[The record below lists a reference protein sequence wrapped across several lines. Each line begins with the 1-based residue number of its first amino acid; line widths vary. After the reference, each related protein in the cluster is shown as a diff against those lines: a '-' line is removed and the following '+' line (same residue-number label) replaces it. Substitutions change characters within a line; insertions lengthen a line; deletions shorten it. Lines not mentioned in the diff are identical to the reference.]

1 MTDAYDVVVL
11 AGGAGSRLGGV
22 DKPGLDLGGRSSLDR
37 VLDAVTGA
45 GRIVVVGPERATAHP
60 VRWAREDP
68 PGSGPLAGL
77 RAGLP
82 LVAADVVVLLAAD
95 LPLLDAATVGRL
107 VAAVPPDGAALLVDA
122 EGHEQYLLGAYDRA
136 ALVAAVAEVDPHR
149 GIKHVV
155 ARLAVVQVPDES
167 GAAVDVDT
175 WADVEAVRRR
185 L

>member
-1 MTDAYDVVVL
+1 MSRAYDVVVL

-22 DKPGLDLGGRSSLDR
+22 DKPGLDLGGRTSLDR
-37 VLDAVTGA
+37 VLDAVAGA
-45 GRIVVVGPERATAHP
+45 GRVVVVGPERPTTRA
-60 VRWAREDP
+60 VEWAREDP

-95 LPLLDAATVGRL
+95 LPLLDVATVDRL
-107 VAAVPPDGAALLVDA
+107 VAAAPAGGAALLVDG

-136 ALVAAVAEVDPHR
+136 ALVAAVGEVDPRR

-155 ARLAVVQVPDES
+155 ARLTVVPVPDES

>member
-1 MTDAYDVVVL
+1 MSRAYDVVVL

-22 DKPGLDLGGRSSLDR
+22 DKPGLDMGGRSSLDR
-37 VLDAVTGA
+37 VLDAVVGA
-45 GRIVVVGPERATAHP
+45 GRVVVVGSERPTSRP
-60 VRWAREDP
+60 VDWTREDP

-82 LVAADVVVLLAAD
+82 LLAADVVVLLAAD
-95 LPLLDAATVGRL
+95 LPLLDAATVDRL
-107 VAAVPPDGAALLVDA
+107 VAAVPAGGAALLVDA
-122 EGHEQYLLGAYDRA
+122 GGHEQYLLGAYDRT
-136 ALVAAVAEVDPHR
+136 ALAAAVAEVEPHR

-155 ARLAVVQVPDES
+155 ARLAVVPVADES

-175 WADVEAVRRR
+175 WEDVEAVRRR

>member
-1 MTDAYDVVVL
+1 MKHAHDVVVL

-22 DKPGLDLGGRSSLDR
+22 DKPGLDLGGRTSLDR
-37 VLDAVTGA
+37 VLDAVAGA
-45 GRIVVVGPERATAHP
+45 GRVVVVGPERPTTRP
-60 VRWAREDP
+60 VEWTREDP

-77 RAGLP
+77 RAGLA

-95 LPLLDAATVGRL
+95 LPLLDAATVERL
-107 VAAVPPDGAALLVDA
+107 VAAVPPGGAALLVDTG
-122 EGHEQYLLGAYDRA
+122 GHEQYLLGAYDRS
-136 ALVAAVAEVDPHR
+136 ALAAAVAEMDPHR

-155 ARLAVVQVPDES
+155 ALLPVVRVPDES

-175 WADVEAVRRR
+175 WEDVEAVRRR